1 MPLFES
7 NIVQI
12 NSSVGTVSSLI
23 WNPENTSTTTF
34 GALGSVA
41 STATLKD
48 VTILNTGSSTIYVGS
63 GSISA
68 ASTNGL
74 AIPAGGQLTVQGY
87 SVVSPTGTT
96 GQIWAQTGVVGQ
108 TSSTTAGIAT
118 VASVV

>member
-1 MPLFES
+1 VPLFES

-48 VTILNTGSSTIYVGS
+48 VTIMNTGANTIYVGS

-74 AIPAGGQLTVQGY
+74 SIPAGGQLTVQGY

-96 GQIWAQTGVVGQ
+96 GQIWGQTGVVGQ
-108 TSSTTAGIAT
+108 TSSTTCGIAS